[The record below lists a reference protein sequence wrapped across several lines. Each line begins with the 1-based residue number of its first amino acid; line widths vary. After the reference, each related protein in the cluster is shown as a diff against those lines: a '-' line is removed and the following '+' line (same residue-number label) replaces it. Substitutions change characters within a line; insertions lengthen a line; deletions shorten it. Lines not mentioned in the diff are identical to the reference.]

1 MKFHNC
7 HLLVLQL
14 QVLMLYLYP
23 VTPFTLSSLH
33 TPTNIL
39 DNIQNDCRGN
49 RLIIH
54 THCTGIIR
62 RRLNNTNRQS
72 VVTKQVL
79 LLQATINEDESSST
93 TETKTVM
100 KVTSPEAE
108 LLKQQAKRVKL
119 EAEKLE
125 AQLTLE
131 KIQTLQDAL
140 MSLNHN
146 IDKNN
151 NSNNNEQQQ
160 QEQEKQQQQQQKRK
174 EVQKQIQTLVQKLDP
189 SLLDSFPIGDMT
201 SNDEILD
208 QGNIQSVETNLYK
221 SKSDAASAAKTS
233 TPSTSTNIETNLYK
247 NKTFLVQSQQET
259 INETELQSAVEY
271 FNSLPKPMK
280 KALANAIDLDEE
292 RTNASIIVLG
302 LYEFVGTGTLNS
314 ARLNKIYND
323 ILLQSSSSPSSTTVT
338 SSTTLDEALSMLKR
352 NMNSDERL
360 NDKQRLDNLNDNI
373 QRLNEE
379 TNLETMVE
387 SFLPRVTRKEGKEPT
402 LADVKMLQSCQI
414 LGKET
419 FQMSSPP
426 QKIPGGFILRGEMVP
441 KLRGDCDKL
450 IQLIDEQIESS
461 KQMPPDW
468 KEKFQVNIM
477 YDPTPE
483 LFENE
488 ESIDGET
495 VLVVHSRDMSPMTN
509 RFLLSGVSALSLL
522 LTFVFVIATYS
533 QNEVV
538 MQRLTSANAVGDYDA
553 TWFNELITPM
563 LISIGVTQAC
573 HEAGHLFIAKKD
585 GFKITPPTILPLVAL
600 PYLSFKQ
607 NIKTSPKNYASLFN
621 FGMIGPALGMILSSI
636 FFFIGLQLTLTMD
649 ASAMEYAPSVP
660 VFFIKLSTLGGTI
673 IDNVIGGG
681 QGIITQQDL
690 LTPVKLHPLAIGGFA
705 SLMINCLDTIPL
717 PGTDGGRMSQSL
729 LGRSG
734 QVAFGGVVY
743 FALLAYTVFSG
754 HRDIFLALLVINSFA
769 RQDIEVPCR
778 NEIDKAGLGQ
788 AAIALLMWS
797 IAILAL
803 TPMD

>member
-1 MKFHNC
+1 M
-7 HLLVLQL
+7 
-14 QVLMLYLYP
+14 LYP
-23 VTPFTLSSLH
+23 VVTSFSLSSLH
-33 TPTNIL
+33 THYTNSKSFESK
-39 DNIQNDCRGN
+39 
-49 RLIIH
+49 
-54 THCTGIIR
+54 
-62 RRLNNTNRQS
+62 QS
-72 VVTKQVL
+72 VC
-79 LLQATINEDESSST
+79 LQATGGGTINNNEDERTSTGSSST
-93 TETKTVM
+93 EIKTPTTAM
-100 KVTSPEAE
+100 KVISPEAE
-108 LLKQQAKRVKL
+108 LLKKQAKRVKL

-131 KIQTLQDAL
+131 KIQTLQNTL
-140 MSLNHN
+140 VSL
-146 IDKNN
+146 N
-151 NSNNNEQQQ
+151 NSNNNSSNNGKNE
-160 QEQEKQQQQQQKRK
+160 QQQQKRK
-174 EVQKQIQTLVQKLDP
+174 DLQKQIQTLVQKLDP
-189 SLLDSFPIGDMT
+189 SLLDSFPITIDDDDDMI
-201 SNDEILD
+201 SNNEILD
-208 QGNIQSVETNLYK
+208 QGNTNIIQSVETNLYK
-221 SKSDAASAAKTS
+221 SKSDAASAAS
-233 TPSTSTNIETNLYK
+233 AIAAASTNIETNLYK
-247 NKTFLVQSQQET
+247 NKTLLVQSQQEI
-259 INETELQSAVEY
+259 INETELQNAVEY

-292 RTNASIIVLG
+292 RTNTSIIVLG
-302 LYEFVGTGTLNS
+302 LYEFIGTGTLDS
-314 ARLNKIYND
+314 VRLNRIYND
-323 ILLQSSSSPSSTTVT
+323 ILLQSSSSSSSSSSTNASTT
-338 SSTTLDEALSMLKR
+338 TTLDEALSMLKR
-352 NMNSDERL
+352 NINNDEKL
-360 NDKQRLDNLNDNI
+360 NDKQRLDKL

-379 TNLETMVE
+379 SSLETMVE
-387 SFLPRVTRKEGKEPT
+387 SFLPRVTRKEGKEPS
-402 LADVKMLQSCQI
+402 LADIKMLQSCQI
-414 LGKET
+414 IGKET

-450 IQLIDEQIESS
+450 VQLIDERIESS
-461 KQMPPDW
+461 KQMPSDW
-468 KEKFQVNIM
+468 NDKFQVNIM

-483 LFENE
+483 LFANE
-488 ESIDGET
+488 ESIDGDT

-509 RFLLSGVSALSLL
+509 KFLISGVTAFSLL

-538 MQRLTSANAVGDYDA
+538 MERLTSANAIGDYDA

-563 LISIGVTQAC
+563 LISIGLTQAC

-621 FGMIGPALGMILSSI
+621 FGMIGPALGMIVSSI
-636 FFFIGLQLTLTMD
+636 FFFVGLQLTLTMD

-743 FALLAYTVFSG
+743 FALLAYTAFSG

-778 NEIDKAGLGQ
+778 NEIDKADLGQ